1 MTSPRSATEGRPTPG
16 TRLVVERYARFR
28 PSRAPV
34 AGPVEVDDEQP
45 LRDGRHT
52 GIARRGRGG
61 ADGRPQARRRLVA
74 GKRRVAGGRLIT
86 GPRRMRDG
94 WHVAG
99 FRPVSQ
105 MRPLLGVA

>member
-1 MTSPRSATEGRPTPG
+1 MTSPRSAIEGRPTPG

-28 PSRAPV
+28 PSRAAV
-34 AGPVEVDDEQP
+34 AGPVEVDVEQ
-45 LRDGRHT
+45 LV
-52 GIARRGRGG
+52 RGG
-61 ADGRPQARRRLVA
+61 RLVG